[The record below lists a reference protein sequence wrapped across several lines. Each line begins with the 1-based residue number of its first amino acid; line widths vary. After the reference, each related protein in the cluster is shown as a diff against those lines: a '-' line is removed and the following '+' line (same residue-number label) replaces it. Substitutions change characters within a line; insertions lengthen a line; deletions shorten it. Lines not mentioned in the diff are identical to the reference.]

1 MELPSQCELHRS
13 DLRGSRSRPKDVS
26 KKKGVADVRLGS
38 LNETARAVGRLLRRH
53 GNSHTVTGR
62 IDLSDDR
69 GVNNLG
75 SDRSIP

>member
-1 MELPSQCELHRS
+1 MQI
-13 DLRGSRSRPKDVS
+13 RPEGRFENDFMAYLTPFKPED
-26 KKKGVADVRLGS
+26 RFGS
-38 LNETARAVGRLLRRH
+38 LNKTARAVGRLRRRH
-53 GNSHTVTGR
+53 GNGHTVTGR

>member
-1 MELPSQCELHRS
+1 M
-13 DLRGSRSRPKDVS
+13 
-26 KKKGVADVRLGS
+26 
-38 LNETARAVGRLLRRH
+38 NETARAVGRLRRRH